1 MRELAQHKVY
11 MAWIVEKAL
20 DRIKTWHRA
29 FRIRKLKEQSEFLVF
44 VSRPVEEKGEDP
56 MP

>member
-1 MRELAQHKVY
+1 

>member
-1 MRELAQHKVY
+1 MREKAQLKVH
-11 MAWIVEKAL
+11 MAWIIERGL